1 LFAVASEIR
10 LSVDLPLR
18 TRDAVET
25 ETPAAI
31 ATLESVGRFLSLS
44 VGIIVAQTFDLMGT
58 NFGTD
63 SAQTFDLSKI
73 FFDCFPHAISILYIK
88 TANRPY
94 PTCHLPAEIARR
106 TAGSQCRRPKGDAHL
121 LTSLGNSPQT

>member
-1 LFAVASEIR
+1 VASEIR

-44 VGIIVAQTFDLMGT
+44 VGIIIVAQTFDLMGT

-63 SAQTFDLSKI
+63 SAQTFDLSKV
-73 FFDCFPHAISILYIK
+73 FFDCFPHGINILCIK
-88 TANRPY
+88 TVNR
-94 PTCHLPAEIARR
+94 
-106 TAGSQCRRPKGDAHL
+106 
-121 LTSLGNSPQT
+121 